1 MTPPA
6 PTAMPLITLVHELS
20 ALALSLALVLGYH
33 TYMHW
38 RVRSDPHFSVHAVNQ
53 HARRRWVDA
62 MMASGGHGILAVQ
75 TLRNSVMACSFMAS
89 TAVLLII
96 GVLNLSS
103 GLDKPGGAW
112 RSINA
117 LAAGGP
123 EVHLFNAMLL
133 TLDFFCAFFFF
144 SMAIRYYNHVG
155 YMINLPAGEASARFS
170 PEQVTAFL
178 NRAGNYYSYGT
189 RTFFFCLP
197 LVFWFFGPQYMLL
210 ATLGLIAVLYTMD
223 RAPRETRE

>member
-1 MTPPA
+1 MSF
-6 PTAMPLITLVHELS
+6 PTLMHELA
-20 ALALSLALVLGYH
+20 ALLASLLMLLGYH
-33 TYMHW
+33 AYMRLRA
-38 RVRSDPHFSVHAVNQ
+38 RVDPEYSVRAVNQ
-53 HARRRWVDA
+53 RARRRWVETL
-62 MMASGGHGILAVQ
+62 MASSGKEIVAVQ

-103 GLDKPGGAW
+103 DLDKLGRAW
-112 RSINA
+112 RTINT

-123 EVHLFNAMLL
+123 EVHLLNAMLL

-155 YMINLPAGEASARFS
+155 YMINLPADQGEVRFS
-170 PEQVTAFL
+170 PDQVTAFL

-210 ATLGLIAVLYTMD
+210 ATLVLIAVLYALD
-223 RAPRETRE
+223 RTPREARG